1 MMNRRKMISA
11 SLGLGALAA
20 TARLGA
26 FAASD
31 PAQDLKP
38 YKLSGHALGTSV
50 SLLVLHADA
59 DRAQAALADAL
70 AEVQAV
76 DALMSLY
83 RDDSPLVELNRTGV
97 LTRPD
102 ERMLEV
108 LRYSQDLSERTKGAF
123 DITVQPL
130 WDAFTQAKERKGLPA
145 PESLREARALV
156 DWRGLNVSEDAAR
169 LRRPGMAVTLNGVA
183 QGYAADRA
191 LAAVR
196 RHGVVHALIDAG
208 EFDTLGRKPHGDPWV
223 LGVQHP
229 RDPAAIAARLAMDG
243 RALATSGDYETF
255 FTPDFLHHHI
265 FDPATGDSPL
275 ELASTSVLAPNAL
288 QADGLSTA
296 FMVLGPERSLA
307 LAATLPGV
315 DALLI
320 GKNGQI
326 WRTPGLPALAA

>member
-11 SLGLGALAA
+11 TLGLGALAA
-20 TARLGA
+20 TARFGA
-26 FAASD
+26 FASDD
-31 PAQDLKP
+31 PAQLKP
-38 YKLSGHALGTSV
+38 FALSGHALGASV

-59 DRAQAALADAL
+59 DRAQAALAEAL
-70 AEVQAV
+70 AEVHAV

-83 RDDSPLVELNRTGV
+83 RDDSQLVELNRTGV
-97 LTRPD
+97 LASPD

-123 DITVQPL
+123 DVTVQPL
-130 WDAFTQAKERKGLPA
+130 WNAFTQAKERGSLPS
-145 PESLREARALV
+145 PETLREARALA
-156 DWRGLNVSEDAAR
+156 DWRQVDVSDAVVQ
-169 LRRPGMAVTLNGVA
+169 LRQPGMAVTLNGVA

-196 RHGVVHALIDAG
+196 RHGVEHALIDAG
-208 EFDTLGRKPHGDPWV
+208 EFDTLGRKQHGDPWM
-223 LGVQHP
+223 LGVRHP
-229 RDPAAIAARLAMDG
+229 RDPGALAARLAMDG
-243 RALATSGDYETF
+243 RALATSGDYESF

-265 FDPATGDSPL
+265 FDPATGDSPT
-275 ELASTSVLAPNAL
+275 ELASTSVLAPSAL

-307 LAATLPGV
+307 LAASLPGV

-320 GKNGQI
+320 GKNGQS